1 MRPIL
6 LSFGGGINSTAL
18 LLEWVEQGK
27 PLDLV
32 IFADTG
38 SEMPET
44 YEFIDKYVIP
54 FCKKHKIHFETV
66 YYTVSNKVAGVKKGH
81 WVEGERVSIYDYYEY
96 QKAVPSMIKRSC
108 TDKFKI
114 SPIEKYIKQ
123 KWGDKN
129 LPLRL
134 IGIDAGES
142 HRAKFI
148 VDPKT
153 GKKINVV
160 AVSARSINKKRKF
173 KVNKKIFYKNPLEIF
188 KKNNID
194 ILFEAIGL
202 SDGISKKVVETALKS
217 KIHVITPN
225 KALISKHGN
234 ELAKLA
240 EKNKVNLEFEA
251 SVAGG
256 IPILRSIKEGLATN
270 KISKVYGILNGTSN
284 YILSEMENSNENF
297 ADVLKKA
304 QILGYAE
311 PGNPKLDLN
320 GFDAFAK
327 VRILSALAFNSKI
340 SKHKCLMEGIEK
352 IELKDI
358 KIANQLDL
366 RIKLLG
372 ISELKNNHLFE
383 TVHPCL
389 VSKKSYIGNVN
400 GVMNAVI
407 LQGKPVGES
416 VLQGE
421 GAGPGPTSSSLL
433 SDLLSIL
440 RGNIK
445 KPFGVSVSKLKSLK
459 PYNVNNYVNSL
470 YLRFEVKDK
479 PGVLSEI
486 TNRLAKYKI
495 SVKRLI
501 QTPDKKNNK
510 ATIVIITHKT
520 TETNIHNCLSIFKKN
535 KNILKTPTLIRLL
548 G

>member
-1 MRPIL
+1 MNKIVNVAVVGL
-6 LSFGGGINSTAL
+6 GQVGNYLNNELIT
-18 LLEWVEQGK
+18 
-27 PLDLV
+27 
-32 IFADTG
+32 
-38 SEMPET
+38 
-44 YEFIDKYVIP
+44 
-54 FCKKHKIHFETV
+54 KKK
-66 YYTVSNKVAGVKKGH
+66 
-81 WVEGERVSIYDYYEY
+81 D
-96 QKAVPSMIKRSC
+96 
-108 TDKFKI
+108 
-114 SPIEKYIKQ
+114 IE
-123 KWGDKN
+123 
-129 LPLRL
+129 L
-134 IGIDAGES
+134 
-142 HRAKFI
+142 
-148 VDPKT
+148 KT
-153 GKKINVV
+153 GKRVNVV
-160 AVSARSINKKRKF
+160 AISAKNINKKRKY
-173 KVNKKIFYKNPLEIF
+173 KINRKIFYKNPFEIF
-188 KKNNID
+188 KKEKVD
-194 ILFEAIGL
+194 ILFEVIGQ
-202 SDGISKKVVETALKS
+202 SDGVSKKLVETALKN

-234 ELAKLA
+234 NLAKLA
-240 EKNKVNLEFEA
+240 EKNNVNLEFEA

-270 KISKVYGILNGTSN
+270 KLSKVYGILNGTSN
-284 YILSEMENSNENF
+284 YILSEMENSEQNF

-304 QILGYAE
+304 QLLGYAE

-340 SKHKCLMEGIEK
+340 SNKKCLMEGIEK
-352 IELKDI
+352 IDLKDI

-372 ISELKNNHLFE
+372 ISELKNNQLFE

-407 LQGKPVGES
+407 LNGKPVGES

-445 KPFGVSVSKLKSLK
+445 KPFGVSVNKLKTLK
-459 PYNVNNYVNSL
+459 TYNVNNYVNSL
-470 YLRFEVKDK
+470 YLRFEVKDR
-479 PGVLSEI
+479 PGVLSQI

-510 ATIVIITHKT
+510 ATIVIVTHKT
-520 TETNIHNCLSIFKKN
+520 TELNCNICLSIFKKN
-535 KNILKTPTLIRLL
+535 KNILKSPTLIRLL
-548 G
+548 D

>member
-1 MRPIL
+1 MNKNINIAL
-6 LSFGGGINSTAL
+6 VGLGQVGIFLYNELTS
-18 LLEWVEQGK
+18 
-27 PLDLV
+27 
-32 IFADTG
+32 
-38 SEMPET
+38 
-44 YEFIDKYVIP
+44 
-54 FCKKHKIHFETV
+54 KKKE
-66 YYTVSNKVAGVKKGH
+66 
-81 WVEGERVSIYDYYEY
+81 
-96 QKAVPSMIKRSC
+96 
-108 TDKFKI
+108 
-114 SPIEKYIKQ
+114 IEI
-123 KWGDKN
+123 
-129 LPLRL
+129 
-134 IGIDAGES
+134 
-142 HRAKFI
+142 
-148 VDPKT
+148 KT
-153 GKKINVV
+153 GKKINIV
-160 AVSARSINKKRKF
+160 AISAKNKNKKRRF
-173 KVNKKIFYKNPLEIF
+173 NIDKKIFYLNPLKIF
-188 KKNNID
+188 KEKKID
-194 ILFEAIGL
+194 ILFECIGL
-202 SDGISKKVVETALKS
+202 SVGISKKIVEYALKN
-217 KIHVITPN
+217 KVNVITPN
-225 KALISKHGN
+225 KALIAKHGDH
-234 ELAKLA
+234 LAKLA
-240 EKNKVNLEFEA
+240 EMNKVNLEFEA

-256 IPILRSIKEGLATN
+256 IPILRTIKEGLATN
-270 KISKVYGILNGTSN
+270 KIKKVYGILNGTTN
-284 YILSEMENSNENF
+284 YILSEMENSNESF
-297 ADVLKKA
+297 EKVLKKA
-304 QILGYAE
+304 QVLGYAE

-327 VRILSALAFNSKI
+327 IRILSALSFNIKI
-340 SKHKCLMEGIEK
+340 SKSKCIMEGIENIK
-352 IELKDI
+352 LEDI
-358 KIANQLDL
+358 KIANQLGL

-372 ISELKNNHLFE
+372 ISEIINNQLFE

-389 VSKKSYIGNVN
+389 VSKNSYIGNVN

-407 LQGKPVGES
+407 TEGKPVGES

-520 TETNIHNCLSIFKKN
+520 TEANIHNCLSIFKKN

>member
-1 MRPIL
+1 MKKTYNIAVVGLGQVGIYL
-6 LSFGGGINSTAL
+6 LNELNTKKKSIET
-18 LLEWVEQGK
+18 K
-27 PLDLV
+27 
-32 IFADTG
+32 TG
-38 SEMPET
+38 SR
-44 YEFIDKYVIP
+44 I
-54 FCKKHKIHFETV
+54 
-66 YYTVSNKVAGVKKGH
+66 NLVAISAKN
-81 WVEGERVSIYDYYEY
+81 
-96 QKAVPSMIKRSC
+96 IK
-108 TDKFKI
+108 
-114 SPIEKYIKQ
+114 
-123 KWGDKN
+123 
-129 LPLRL
+129 
-134 IGIDAGES
+134 
-142 HRAKFI
+142 
-148 VDPKT
+148 
-153 GKKINVV
+153 
-160 AVSARSINKKRKF
+160 KKRKF
-173 KVNKKIFYKNPLEIF
+173 KFNKKIFYTNPLEIL
-188 KKNNID
+188 KKHKVD

-202 SDGISKKVVETALKS
+202 SDGVSKKIVEKALKS

-234 ELAKLA
+234 YLAKLA
-240 EKNKVNLEFEA
+240 EKNNVNLEFEA

-270 KISKVYGILNGTSN
+270 KISKIYGILNGTSN
-284 YILSEMENSNENF
+284 YILSEMENSNQKFN
-297 ADVLKKA
+297 DVLIKA
-304 QILGYAE
+304 QKLGYAE

-340 SKHKCLMEGIEK
+340 SNHKCLMEGIEK

-372 ISELKNNHLFE
+372 ITELKNNQLFE

-407 LQGKPVGES
+407 LEGKPVGES
-416 VLQGE
+416 ILQCE

-445 KPFGVSVSKLKSLK
+445 KPFGTPFAQLKALKS
-459 PYNVNNYVNSL
+459 YNINNYTNSL
-470 YLRFEVKDK
+470 YLRFEVRDR
-479 PGVLSEI
+479 PGVLSQI

-501 QTPDKKNNK
+501 QTPDKKTNK

-520 TETNIHNCLSIFKKN
+520 SEINSKNCLSIFKKN
-535 KNILKTPTLIRLL
+535 KNILKTPTLIRVL

>member
-1 MRPIL
+1 M
-6 LSFGGGINSTAL
+6 
-18 LLEWVEQGK
+18 
-27 PLDLV
+27 
-32 IFADTG
+32 
-38 SEMPET
+38 
-44 YEFIDKYVIP
+44 
-54 FCKKHKIHFETV
+54 
-66 YYTVSNKVAGVKKGH
+66 
-81 WVEGERVSIYDYYEY
+81 
-96 QKAVPSMIKRSC
+96 
-108 TDKFKI
+108 
-114 SPIEKYIKQ
+114 
-123 KWGDKN
+123 KN
-129 LPLRL
+129 LINIAVVGLGQV
-134 IGIDAGES
+134 GIYLLNELNTKKNDIE
-142 HRAKFI
+142 I
-148 VDPKT
+148 KT
-153 GKKINVV
+153 GKKINIV
-160 AVSARSINKKRKF
+160 AISAKNKNKKRQF
-173 KVNKKIFYKNPLEIF
+173 KINKKIFYKNPLEIF
-188 KKNNID
+188 KNEKID

-202 SDGISKKVVETALKS
+202 SDGISKKVVETALKK

-234 ELAKLA
+234 NLAKLA
-240 EKNKVNLEFEA
+240 EKNNVNLEFEA

-270 KISKVYGILNGTSN
+270 KLSKVYGILNGTSN
-284 YILSEMENSNENF
+284 YILSEMENSEQNF

-304 QILGYAE
+304 QDLGYAE

-340 SKHKCLMEGIEK
+340 SNKKCFMEGIEK
-352 IELKDI
+352 IDLKDI

-372 ISELKNNHLFE
+372 ISELKNNQLFE

-407 LQGKPVGES
+407 LNGKPVGES
-416 VLQGE
+416 VMQGE

-445 KPFGVSVSKLKSLK
+445 KPFGVSVNKLKTLK
-459 PYNVNNYVNSL
+459 TYNVNNYVNSL
-470 YLRFEVKDK
+470 YLRFEVKDR
-479 PGVLSEI
+479 PGVLSQI

-495 SVKRLI
+495 SIKRLI

-510 ATIVIITHKT
+510 ATIVIVTHKT
-520 TETNIHNCLSIFKKN
+520 TELNCNSCLSIFKKN
-535 KNILKTPTLIRLL
+535 NNILKSPTLIRLL
-548 G
+548 D

>member
-1 MRPIL
+1 MKNIV
-6 LSFGGGINSTAL
+6 N
-18 LLEWVEQGK
+18 
-27 PLDLV
+27 
-32 IFADTG
+32 
-38 SEMPET
+38 
-44 YEFIDKYVIP
+44 
-54 FCKKHKIHFETV
+54 
-66 YYTVSNKVAGVKKGH
+66 VAVVGLGQVGNYLFNELIVKKK
-81 WVEGERVSIYDYYEY
+81 D
-96 QKAVPSMIKRSC
+96 
-108 TDKFKI
+108 
-114 SPIEKYIKQ
+114 IE
-123 KWGDKN
+123 
-129 LPLRL
+129 L
-134 IGIDAGES
+134 
-142 HRAKFI
+142 
-148 VDPKT
+148 KT
-153 GKKINVV
+153 GKRVNVV
-160 AVSARSINKKRKF
+160 AISAKNINKKRKY
-173 KVNKKIFYKNPLEIF
+173 KINRKIFYKNPFEIF
-188 KKNNID
+188 KKEKVD
-194 ILFEAIGL
+194 ILFEVIGQ
-202 SDGISKKVVETALKS
+202 SDGVSKKLVETALKN

-234 ELAKLA
+234 NLAKLA
-240 EKNKVNLEFEA
+240 EKNNVNLEFEA

-270 KISKVYGILNGTSN
+270 KLSKVYGILNGTSN
-284 YILSEMENSNENF
+284 YILSEMENSEQNF

-304 QILGYAE
+304 QMLGYAE

-340 SKHKCLMEGIEK
+340 SNKKCLMEGIEK
-352 IELKDI
+352 IDLKDI

-372 ISELKNNHLFE
+372 ISELKNNQLFE

-407 LQGKPVGES
+407 LNGKPVGES

-445 KPFGVSVSKLKSLK
+445 KPFGVSVNKLKTLK
-459 PYNVNNYVNSL
+459 TYNVNNYVNSL

-479 PGVLSEI
+479 PGVLSQI

-510 ATIVIITHKT
+510 ATIVIVTHKT
-520 TETNIHNCLSIFKKN
+520 TELNCNSCLSIFKKN
-535 KNILKTPTLIRLL
+535 KNILKSPTLIRLL
-548 G
+548 D